1 MRVLIT
7 LLALSA
13 FALSSC
19 ASVSV
24 APPSAKQI
32 AQPAVKKAK
41 RPETESLKQE
51 IEVAAAPEIVW
62 PFLEKVEDWGNWCD
76 KVTEVEPGAGLS
88 PGAQIQWQW
97 EEKEVAS
104 VILEVKENERFSF
117 KSCASSPK
125 AVLYWRLKP
134 QAGGG
139 TRVTLRAE
147 VPYGTASSI
156 MDKLKVELNEWT
168 SALKAAVEGE

>member
-1 MRVLIT
+1 MRRNFII
-7 LLALSA
+7 LALSA
-13 FALSSC
+13 FVFNGC
-19 ASVSV
+19 ASVP
-24 APPSAKQI
+24 APTTPAKQ
-32 AQPAVKKAK
+32 AAVKKSP

-51 IEVAAAPEIVW
+51 IDVSAAPEIVW
-62 PFLEKVEDWGNWCD
+62 PFLEKVEDWGSWCD
-76 KVTEVEPGAGLS
+76 KVTEVEPGAGMG

-125 AVLYWRLKP
+125 AVLHWRLKAR
-134 QAGGG
+134 AGGG
-139 TRVTLRAE
+139 TRVSLRAE

-156 MDKLKVELNEWT
+156 MDKLKIEMNEWV
-168 SALKAAVEGE
+168 SALQTALEASQ